1 MRIFTL
7 LKKAFTKIQALSA
20 TINAMDDYIVEQGT
34 SGIWTYE
41 KCKNGIIKLWGNE
54 SFKSGAWSGSSIY
67 YGPTRKTPL
76 PSGLLKS
83 YKYANVAVESASGAV
98 TYATNI
104 SIDTAF
110 TYVSSYYVRI
120 YGGND
125 NITIHIMLEVI
136 GTWK

>member
-1 MRIFTL
+1 MRLFNL
-7 LKKAFTKIQALSA
+7 LKKAFTKLGLIS
-20 TINAMDDYIVEQGT
+20 DYIVEQGT